1 MDAKTLSATFCDHH
15 IEYRHC
21 ILPLPDYEI
30 EQLDRHELNSKLA
43 ELGLTPDE
51 IKLVKQRRRALKSRV
66 YTRKS
71 RQKIDDTIKDL
82 EFEKGVLMQEYR
94 TILTEIS
101 SLKDMKQH
109 YLHK

>member
-1 MDAKTLSATFCDHH
+1 MNKSFAETLCEH
-15 IEYRHC
+15 IEYRPC
-21 ILPLPDYEI
+21 LLPLPDFEI

-82 EFEKGVLMQEYR
+82 EMEKGILMQEYS
-94 TILTEIS
+94 TILKEITN
-101 SLKDMKQH
+101 LKAMKQQ

>member
-1 MDAKTLSATFCDHH
+1 MAKTLADTLCEH

-21 ILPLPDYEI
+21 VLPLPDYEI

-82 EFEKGVLMQEYR
+82 EIEKGVLMQEYR
-94 TILTEIS
+94 KIVKEITT
-101 SLKDMKQH
+101 LREMKQQ
-109 YLHK
+109 YLHT